1 MSPRLK
7 LIQLDHYETNNLVRK
22 VYARYFVSREN
33 CDTQRVSHRRV
44 VCYPVSRENNLQ
56 TNSQVVA
63 NSLKGG
69 LSVEQGVDTVS
80 MCNLEALMGF

>member
-7 LIQLDHYETNNLVRK
+7 PIQLAHYETNNLVRK

-63 NSLKGG
+63 NTLKW
-69 LSVEQGVDTVS
+69 QGFDAWCLT
-80 MCNLEALMGF
+80 L